1 MAAENYLMNLSK
13 YISKNFILKISLLF
27 ALVASA
33 AVFDMYHQ
41 VNQSISKR
49 ENKASSQNDPESNK
63 VFFCNQVTNF
73 NLKTPGT
80 ENSIRLRFAFNQD
93 KFQIKYYNLRTF
105 QLMKAE
111 TSHISA
117 STVRYFH
124 SLPYKRVIYSS
135 PDDTPPLV

>member
-1 MAAENYLMNLSK
+1 MNLSK

-41 VNQSISKR
+41 ANQNVSKR
-49 ENKASSQNDPESNK
+49 ANKASSQNDQESNK

-73 NLKTPGT
+73 NLKTQGT
-80 ENSIRLRFAFNQD
+80 DNSIRLRFAFHQD

-105 QLMKAE
+105 QMMKAE
-111 TSHISA
+111 TSHVSA
-117 STVRYFH
+117 STVRDFH
-124 SLPYKRVIYSS
+124 SIPYKKVLYSS